1 MPRLSYK
8 LDNSHRGFPRAN
20 VREPN
25 AFDSRKA
32 RGHCVRSGKKTEG
45 RAHMNAFLESML
57 TRAQS
62 HKQTIVLPEG
72 DDERTLAAAE
82 KILADDIAN
91 LVILGDAAAIEASG
105 HDLANAQIV
114 DPRTSDLREELAQ
127 NLYELRKHKGMT
139 PDKAQALMDDVLY
152 FGVMMVKTGR
162 ADGMVAGA
170 CHATGDVLRPSLQI
184 LKTAPGVAL
193 VSSFFVMVVPNCEFG
208 QGGTF
213 VFSDCG
219 LEVQPDSER
228 LAHIAVNSAHS
239 WKALMGTEPVVA
251 LLSHST
257 YGSAKNDDAAKVT
270 KAVEIAKELAPEVA
284 LDGELQLD
292 AAIVPAVGAS
302 KAPESSVAG
311 RANVL
316 VFPDLDAGNIGY
328 KLVQRLAHA
337 EAYGPITQGIAAP
350 VNDLSRGCSA
360 DDIVGVIAITCVQAQ
375 TNKAAQVQVES

>member
-1 MPRLSYK
+1 
-8 LDNSHRGFPRAN
+8 
-20 VREPN
+20 
-25 AFDSRKA
+25 
-32 RGHCVRSGKKTEG
+32 
-45 RAHMNAFLESML
+45 MNAFLESML

-62 HKQTIVLPEG
+62 RKQTIVLPEG

-139 PDKAQALMDDVLY
+139 PDEAYTLMDDVLY

-208 QGGTF
+208 QEGTF

-270 KAVEIAKELAPEVA
+270 KAVEIAKELAPEIA

-302 KAPESSVAG
+302 KAPESNVAG

-375 TNKAAQVQVES
+375 TNKAEQVQTES